1 MSFKPFRL
9 PEKPEMSEALEARL
23 AATQAGVDLEKPLG
37 HREGDGAQWS
47 DHMALGEDFPD
58 DFPEDDMH
66 VKELLLQVCMNYC
79 KTGSSTYSRRLK
91 YRRVVVP
98 IFLM

>member
-9 PEKPEMSEALEARL
+9 PERPEISEALEARL

-37 HREGDGAQWS
+37 HKEGDGAQWS

-58 DFPEDDMH
+58 DFPEDDQH
-66 VKELLLQVCMNYC
+66 VKELLLQVCIQLFR
-79 KTGSSTYSRRLK
+79 GWFSTCSRGLK